1 LSSAQ
6 WARAPTATGQGVKE
20 AAASRLTLDALG
32 LSLADTSAAM
42 EADSQKGALTLESL
56 GLTVDD
62 LEDDQVV
69 DAPEDIAERMRR
81 ILETFGNDVGA
92 TADFVLVSQAIEPE
106 VSYTEQPPQ
115 NVAVSSARGGAAVS
129 RRRGDEAQRTLQQ
142 SIRETLDTRMMAQGG
157 RAHSP
162 AAVGLAHTPREA
174 PPNASANLAGGSD
187 ITLDA
192 LGLNLGDLAGGAD
205 EIDDS
210 VLSLAQQLAAEENS
224 PRM

>member
-1 LSSAQ
+1 MSSAQ
-6 WARAPTATGQGVKE
+6 WARAPAATGQGVME
-20 AAASRLTLDALG
+20 AAASRLTLGALG

-42 EADSQKGALTLESL
+42 EADSRKGALTLESL
-56 GLTVDD
+56 GLTMDD
-62 LEDDQVV
+62 LQDDQVV
-69 DAPEDIAERMRR
+69 DAPEDVAERISR
-81 ILETFGNDVGA
+81 ILDTFGTDVGA

-106 VSYTEQPPQ
+106 VSYIQPPQ
-115 NVAVSSARGGAAVS
+115 NVTISSAREGAEVS
-129 RRRGDEAQRTLQQ
+129 RRRGDEAERTLQQ
-142 SIRETLDTRMMAQGG
+142 SIRETLDARMMAPGG
-157 RAHSP
+157 GVQSP

-174 PPNASANLAGGSD
+174 PPNASANLAGGSE

-210 VLSLAQQLAAEENS
+210 VLSLAQQLAAEDSS